1 MATDDKINTALD
13 VLAAHGIEPLD
24 PDFPI
29 EEMREIG
36 RLREG
41 ETVYSTSL
49 DDVFGDDDD
58 VQSED
63 GDGHLIDSPDE
74 RIREFARRLREIM
87 ERPESAWWPRQE
99 RPRGEWPPPEDICA
113 WYCPIHFFGHGWGI
127 YIREECV
134 LHEALAIAR
143 QVDWK
148 AAAALKLS
156 FAATVQR
163 LFRAAFYAMFLHE
176 QFHHKVESLGF
187 RLLVASGKDLYRPY
201 KWNVYRRTFLTPAC
215 IEESLANAD
224 SYQRL
229 DEPRYKAKLGA
240 PFRRAL
246 RAHLRASFAAQPPG
260 YKEGLNFLSDY
271 LFQPALHDLQS
282 RVKDGAIKPS
292 TPPKHWQVSSDV
304 IRAMMDIT
312 EEIYV
317 VLPIWARPLFPVGT
331 IDPRPGIS
339 TAGMV
344 KALERGWGCQVV
356 PGGKG
361 SHVKLRTPKGEQII
375 LTGNQDVLAPK
386 IVAQAMRKVMGPQAN
401 LHSLSEF
408 LSAER
413 ARRTPAPL
421 P

>member
-1 MATDDKINTALD
+1 MAMDDKITTALD
-13 VLAAHGIEPLD
+13 VLADHNIEPLD
-24 PDFPI
+24 PEFPV

-49 DDVFGDDDD
+49 DDIFGDEDD
-58 VQSED
+58 VQLEGSE
-63 GDGHLIDSPDE
+63 GSLVDSPDE
-74 RIREFARRLREIM
+74 RVREFVQRLREIM
-87 ERPESAWWPRQE
+87 ERPETAPWPREE
-99 RPRGEWPPPEDICA
+99 RLRGEWPPPENICA

-134 LHEALAIAR
+134 LHEALSIA
-143 QVDWK
+143 QHVDWK
-148 AAAALKLS
+148 AVAALKLS
-156 FAATVQR
+156 FTATVRR
-163 LFRAAFYAMFLHE
+163 LWRAAFYAMFLHE

-187 RLLVASGKDLYRPY
+187 RLLVSSGKDLYRPY
-201 KWNVYRRTFLTPAC
+201 KWNVYRPTFLTPDC

-229 DEPRYKAKLGA
+229 DEPRYKGKLGG
-240 PFRRAL
+240 PFRKAL

-271 LFQPALHDLQS
+271 LFQPALHNLQS
-282 RVKDGAIKPS
+282 RVKDGAITPT
-292 TPPKHWQVSSDV
+292 TPPKHWQVASDV
-304 IRAMMDIT
+304 IRSMMDIT
-312 EEIYV
+312 EEIYI
-317 VLPIWARPLFPVGT
+317 VLPIWARPLFPVAS

-344 KALERGWGCQVV
+344 KALVREWGCYVV

-361 SHVKLRTPKGEQII
+361 SHVKLHTPNGEQII

-386 IVAQAMRKVMGPQAN
+386 IVVQAMRKVVGPQAN
-401 LHSLSEF
+401 LSNLNEF
-408 LSAER
+408 LSGER
-413 ARRTPAPL
+413 PRRASVPL